1 MPGNSNSEFLKKI
14 MTMNLPILNSFFFSD
29 VQITLSLAF
38 LTRLQPL
45 TSTKVNKMTTFYFHW
60 FEPTTLGIYEMFVV

>member
-1 MPGNSNSEFLKKI
+1 
-14 MTMNLPILNSFFFSD
+14 MNLPIPKFFFSD

-45 TSTKVNKMTTFYFHW
+45 ISIKVNKTTTVYFHW
-60 FEPTTLGIYEMFVV
+60 SELITLGIYEMFVV